1 MPMRTAGEIVI
12 INGPSCSGKTTMS
25 RELQALSSKP
35 YLVTGIDDFLPMF
48 PKQFIGVDQAV
59 QREGQDWAAPGG
71 RLSAE
76 GFEIVI
82 RNGAAGPIINARCGP
97 VGWSHLAGMHRAFA
111 AMARAGSSL
120 IVADAASDVLM
131 YDYCAALKGLTV
143 HLVGVFCPLE
153 ELERREAAQ
162 AGRGVGA
169 ARMQFEKVHVP
180 GEYDFTVDSGK
191 HDAKE
196 CGRMILDHVEHHPPQ
211 AFARLTERY
220 GDYEPAQFPLQT
232 F

>member
-1 MPMRTAGEIVI
+1 MHSPGDIII

-25 RELQALSSKP
+25 RELQALCTKP

-48 PKQFIGVDQAV
+48 PKQFIGVDQSV
-59 QREGQDWAAPGG
+59 QRAGQDWAAPGN
-71 RLSAE
+71 RLSSE
-76 GFEIVI
+76 GYEIVI
-82 RNGAAGPIINARCGP
+82 RMGDAGPIINARCGP
-97 VGWSHLAGMHRAFA
+97 VGWSHLSGMHRAFA

-131 YDYCAALKGLTV
+131 FDYCAALKGLRV
-143 HLVGVFCPLE
+143 YLVGVFCSLA

-180 GEYDFTVDSGK
+180 GEYDFTVDSEAHG
-191 HDAKE
+191 ASE
-196 CGRMILDHVEHHPPQ
+196 CARMILDHVGSHPPH
-211 AFARLTERY
+211 AFDRLCTRY
-220 GDYEPAQFPLQT
+220 GDFEPAQFPLQT